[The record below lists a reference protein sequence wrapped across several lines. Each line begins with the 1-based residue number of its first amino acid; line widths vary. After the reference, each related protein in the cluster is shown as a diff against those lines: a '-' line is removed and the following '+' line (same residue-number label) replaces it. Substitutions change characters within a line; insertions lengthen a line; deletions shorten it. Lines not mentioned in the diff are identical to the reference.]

1 LQTRAVAA
9 MVPHMLAAETWTN
22 WVGNQSCRPA
32 EVAAPASED
41 EVAALVARAA
51 ERGLQVRVAGAG
63 HSFTPV
69 VATDGL
75 LLDLRGLGGIRSID
89 AARRRVVV
97 GPATTIGEFGEPL
110 WAEGLAL
117 ANQGDI
123 IAQQI
128 AGAISTATHG
138 SGLRLGS
145 FSSSVRRVRMVTGG
159 ADLVEIGEDDPHR
172 LHAAQVAVGMLGVI
186 TEVELEVAPAY
197 RLRERIE
204 HWSWDEAWGRFDE
217 LAEAH
222 RHYSFFWMPSEDSA
236 ALYGLGSSGESL
248 TDRCHVKIYDEVDES
263 TPDSEEPR
271 RRVGPAHVIY
281 PMVYEP
287 NFHELEYFV
296 PFERGRDALA
306 AMRELRLASLP
317 SSVFPMEVRT
327 VGREE
332 AFLSHSYGRNTV
344 VISVSGMPGT
354 DYEPYL
360 RDVDRLLGE
369 FDARV
374 HWGKLH
380 FLTREQL
387 LARYPRARAFI
398 QARRELDPAGTFLN
412 AHLAPLFS

>member
-1 LQTRAVAA
+1 VG
-9 MVPHMLAAETWTN
+9 VNTWTN
-22 WVGNQSCRPA
+22 WVGNQAFNPA
-32 EVAAPASED
+32 ERAAPASED
-41 EVAALVARAA
+41 EVAAVVAAA
-51 ERGLQVRVAGAG
+51 AQRGLPVRAAGAG

-69 VATDGL
+69 VETGGL

-89 AARRRVVV
+89 PERRRVVV
-97 GPATTIGEFGEPL
+97 GPSTTIGDFGEPL

-123 IAQQI
+123 VAQQI

-145 FSSSVRRVRMVTGG
+145 FSSGVRRVRLVTSSG
-159 ADLVEIGEDDPHR
+159 DVVEIGENDPDR

-186 TEVELEVAPAY
+186 TEIELEVAPAY

-217 LAEAH
+217 LAQEH

-236 ALYGLGSSGESL
+236 ALYGLASAGESL
-248 TDRCHVKIYDEVDES
+248 TDKCHVKIYDEVDDS
-263 TPDSEEPR
+263 TPDSDEPR
-271 RRVGPAHVIY
+271 RRVGAAYVIY

-296 PFERGRDALA
+296 PYERGREALA
-306 AMRELRLASLP
+306 AMRELMLASLP
-317 SSVFPMEVRT
+317 TSVFPMEVRT
-327 VGREE
+327 VGRDE
-332 AFLSHSYGRNTV
+332 AFLSHSYERDTV

-354 DYEPYL
+354 DYDSYL
-360 RDVDRLLGE
+360 RDVDRLLGT

-380 FLTREQL
+380 YLTREQL
-387 LARYPRARAFI
+387 LDRYPRANDFIATRRA
-398 QARRELDPAGTFLN
+398 LDATDTFLN
-412 AHLAPLFS
+412 GHLAPLFA

>member
-1 LQTRAVAA
+1 MGVS
-9 MVPHMLAAETWTN
+9 TWTN
-22 WVGNQSCRPA
+22 WVGNQAFSPA
-32 EVAAPASED
+32 ERAAPTSED
-41 EVAALVARAA
+41 EVAALVAGAA
-51 ERGLQVRVAGAG
+51 QRGLPVRAAGAG

-69 VATDGL
+69 VETEGL

-89 AARRRVVV
+89 ASRRRVVV
-97 GPATTIGEFGEPL
+97 GPATTIGEFGVPL

-145 FSSSVRRVRMVTGG
+145 FSSGVRRLRIVTSAGE
-159 ADLVEIGEDDPHR
+159 VIEIGEDDPGL
-172 LHAAQVAVGMLGVI
+172 LHAAQVSVGMLGAI
-186 TEVELEVAPAY
+186 TEIELEVASAY

-204 HWSWDEAWGRFDE
+204 HWSWEEAWERFDE
-217 LAEAH
+217 LAQEH

-236 ALYGLGSSGESL
+236 ALYGLAGAGESL
-248 TDRCHVKIYDEVDES
+248 TDKCHVKIYDEVDDA
-263 TPDSEEPR
+263 TPDSDEPR
-271 RRVGPAHVIY
+271 RRVGPAYVIY

-296 PFERGRDALA
+296 RYEQGRDALA
-306 AMRELRLASLP
+306 AMRELMLASLP
-317 SSVFPMEVRT
+317 ASVFPMEVRT
-327 VGREE
+327 VGRDG
-332 AFLSHSYGRNTV
+332 AFLSHSYDRDTV
-344 VISVSGMPGT
+344 VISVSGTPGT
-354 DYEPYL
+354 DYDSYL
-360 RDVDRLLGE
+360 RDVDRLLGT

-380 FLTREQL
+380 YLTPEQL
-387 LARYPRARAFI
+387 LDRYPRANDFIATRRA
-398 QARRELDPAGTFLN
+398 LDPTDTFLN

>member
-1 LQTRAVAA
+1 
-9 MVPHMLAAETWTN
+9 MGSWTN
-22 WVGNQSCRPA
+22 WVGNQSCEPA
-32 EVAAPASED
+32 ERAAPTSED
-41 EVAALVARAA
+41 EVAALVGGAVR
-51 ERGLQVRVAGAG
+51 RGLAVRVAGAG

-69 VATDGL
+69 VSTDGL
-75 LLDLRGLGGIRSID
+75 LLDLHGLGGIRSID
-89 AARRRVVV
+89 PDRRRVVV

-110 WAEGLAL
+110 WAAGLAL

-123 IAQQI
+123 VAQQI

-145 FSSSVRRVRMVTGG
+145 FSSAVRRIRMVTAGG
-159 ADLVEIGEDDPHR
+159 ELLEVGEDDPDR

-186 TEVELEVAPAY
+186 TELELEVASAY

-204 HWSWDEAWGRFDE
+204 HWSWEEAWGRFDE
-217 LAEAH
+217 LARAH

-236 ALYGLGSSGESL
+236 ALYGLATPGERMA
-248 TDRCHVKIYDEVDES
+248 DRCHVKIYDEVDES
-263 TPDSEEPR
+263 TPDSDEPH
-271 RRVGPAHVIY
+271 RRVGPAYVIY

-296 PFERGRDALA
+296 PYERGTEALA
-306 AMRELRLASLP
+306 AMRELMLASLP

-327 VGREE
+327 VGRDH
-332 AFLSHSYGRNTV
+332 AFLSHSYERDTV
-344 VISVSGMPGT
+344 VISVSGMPGA
-354 DYEPYL
+354 DYWPYL

-387 LARYPRARAFI
+387 HERYPRADAFI
-398 QARRELDPAGTFLN
+398 ELRRELDPEGVFLN
-412 AHLAPLFS
+412 DHLRPLFA

>member
-1 LQTRAVAA
+1 DEVTHIDRCRVGHRRQSCLQGWDLQTRAVAA

-51 ERGLQVRVAGAG
+51 ERGLKVRVAGAG

-89 AARRRVVV
+89 ADSRRVVV

-110 WAEGLAL
+110 WADGLAL

-145 FSSSVRRVRMVTGG
+145 FSSSVRRVRMVTAGG
-159 ADLVEIGEDDPHR
+159 DLVEIGEDDPHR

-186 TEVELEVAPAY
+186 TELELEVAPAY

-217 LAEAH
+217 
-222 RHYSFFWMPSEDSA
+222 
-236 ALYGLGSSGESL
+236 
-248 TDRCHVKIYDEVDES
+248 
-263 TPDSEEPR
+263 
-271 RRVGPAHVIY
+271 
-281 PMVYEP
+281 
-287 NFHELEYFV
+287 
-296 PFERGRDALA
+296 
-306 AMRELRLASLP
+306 
-317 SSVFPMEVRT
+317 
-327 VGREE
+327 
-332 AFLSHSYGRNTV
+332 
-344 VISVSGMPGT
+344 
-354 DYEPYL
+354 
-360 RDVDRLLGE
+360 
-369 FDARV
+369 
-374 HWGKLH
+374 
-380 FLTREQL
+380 
-387 LARYPRARAFI
+387 
-398 QARRELDPAGTFLN
+398 
-412 AHLAPLFS
+412 

>member
-1 LQTRAVAA
+1 MAAVS
-9 MVPHMLAAETWTN
+9 TWTN
-22 WVGNQSCRPA
+22 WAGNQSCRPD
-32 EVAAPASED
+32 EQAAPRSED
-41 EVAALVARAA
+41 EVATLVADAA
-51 ERGLQVRVAGAG
+51 GRGLAVRVAGAG

-75 LLDLRGLGGIRSID
+75 LLDLRELGGVRSVD
-89 AARRRVVV
+89 ADRRRVVV
-97 GPATTIGEFGEPL
+97 GPSTTIGEFGEPL

-123 IAQQI
+123 VAQQI

-145 FSSSVRRVRMVTGG
+145 FSSGVRRLRLVTASG
-159 ADLVEIGEDDPHR
+159 DVVEIGEDDPDL
-172 LHAAQVAVGMLGVI
+172 LHAAQVSVGMLGVI

-217 LAEAH
+217 LAQAH
-222 RHYSFFWMPSEDSA
+222 RHYSFFWMPSEGSA
-236 ALYGLGSSGESL
+236 ALYGLASAGESL
-248 TDRCHVKIYDEVDES
+248 ADKCHVKIYDEVDEATS
-263 TPDSEEPR
+263 DSQEPR

-296 PFERGRDALA
+296 PYEHGPDALA
-306 AMRELRLASLP
+306 AMRELMLASLP
-317 SSVFPMEVRT
+317 AAVFPMEVRT
-327 VGREE
+327 VGRDD
-332 AFLSHSYGRNTV
+332 AFLSHSYARDTV
-344 VISVSGMPGT
+344 VISVSGTPGT
-354 DYEPYL
+354 DYDSYL
-360 RDVDRLLGE
+360 RDVDRLLGT

-380 FLTREQL
+380 YLTREQL
-387 LARYPRARAFI
+387 LGRYPRANDFIATRRA
-398 QARRELDPAGTFLN
+398 LDPADTFLN
-412 AHLAPLFS
+412 SHLAPLFS